1 MKLFDT
7 HSDLPIVLSPD
18 APEAVVLA
26 ARDLQRDLQSISG
39 QAGFAIVSQ
48 AIGRCIR
55 VETRPGE
62 KLEHYTVTVADSIT
76 VTGSDTLGTVY
87 GIYAVSTRLLG
98 VLPVHRL
105 IDRFPAQRQQL
116 DIPEQVIVSPARPVR
131 FRGWF
136 INDEDLL
143 TDFKLSGGKRHI
155 DYPYYGNTM
164 DVSVLD
170 MILETA
176 LRLEINLVIPASFV
190 DILNPP
196 EMALVEQVCRRGLYV
211 SQHHVEPVGVSHF
224 TAENYLKAHGCEGE
238 ALSFVQNRSRM
249 VEIWRTYIEA
259 WAAYG
264 KQVVWQLGLRGK
276 GDHAVWQHD
285 PTVPDDNAARGS
297 ILSDAIATQYRMITD
312 TLGTED
318 FYSTSTL
325 WMEGAELYAEGHL
338 RFPEKTVVVFS
349 DLGFNQLFG
358 DDFFRVPRLPQ
369 VRYGIYYHIAYC
381 HTGPHLAEGT
391 DPRRMAYAYKLA
403 QEKDSLTYSI
413 LNVSNVRPLHISAW
427 LNAALLADPAHF
439 DPDAVLDQ
447 LLKPEEKALFWSY
460 FDCIG
465 ELGSGELKIWCDR
478 RLFHYHAYGEFPFPA
493 FPAQDG
499 ILRTL
504 GYYWL
509 KSVSLSD
516 GERSQIYRSLKN
528 SIPKWRS
535 LFETLKDAKKLYIRQ
550 FLRQQTFYML
560 QLTQWACA
568 AYEIRCQ
575 ADTPA
580 ARAQAAGY
588 LRQILED
595 RKILEQGQWENWHR
609 GDTKVNIP
617 KLLGITE
624 EQ

>member
-1 MKLFDT
+1 MRLFDI

-18 APEAVVLA
+18 VPEAVMLA
-26 ARDLQRDLQSISG
+26 AWDLQRDLQRISG
-39 QAGFAIVSQ
+39 QTGFPLVSGCS
-48 AIGRCIR
+48 GRCIR
-55 VETRPGE
+55 IETIPA
-62 KLEHYTVTVADSIT
+62 KAAEHYTVTVADCIT

-98 VLPVHRL
+98 VLPLHRL

-155 DYPYYGNTM
+155 DYPYYGNIM

-176 LRLEINLVIPASFV
+176 LRLEINLVIPSSFV

-196 EMALVEQVCRRGLYV
+196 ERALVHQVCRRGLYV
-211 SQHHVEPVGVSHF
+211 SQHHIEPVGVSHF
-224 TAENYLKAHGCEGE
+224 AAENYLKNRSYEGE
-238 ALSFVQNRSRM
+238 PLSFVQNRSRM
-249 VEIWRTYIEA
+249 EEIWRTYIEA
-259 WAAYG
+259 WAVYG

-276 GDHAVWQHD
+276 ADHAVWEHD
-285 PTVPDDNAARGS
+285 PNVPDDNAARGS
-297 ILSDAIATQYRMITD
+297 ILSDAIATQYRMIAD
-312 TLGTED
+312 ALGTEA

-338 RFPEKTVVVFS
+338 RFPENTMVILS
-349 DLGFNQLFG
+349 DIGFNQLFG
-358 DDFFRVPRLPQ
+358 NDFFRVPREPGT
-369 VRYGIYYHIAYC
+369 RYGIYYHIAYW

-391 DPRRMAYAYKLA
+391 DPRRMAYAYRLA

-427 LNAALLADPAHF
+427 LNAALLADPTHF
-439 DPDAVLDQ
+439 DPDSVLDH
-447 LLKPEEKALFWSY
+447 LLTLEEKALFWAY

-465 ELGSGELKIWCDR
+465 DLGAVELKHWCDR
-478 RLFHYHAYGEFPFPA
+478 HLFHYHAYEKLPFPEFPV
-493 FPAQDG
+493 QDAM
-499 ILRTL
+499 LRRL

-509 KSVSLSD
+509 KSISFSTGD
-516 GERSQIYRSLKN
+516 QAHIYRCLKD
-528 SIPKWRS
+528 SIPKWRT
-535 LFETLKDAKKLYIRQ
+535 LFEKLKDAESLYIRQ
-550 FLRQQTFYML
+550 FLRHQTFHML
-560 QLTQWACA
+560 QMTQWACA
-568 AYEIRCQ
+568 AYEIRFQ
-575 ADTPA
+575 EDTPA

-588 LRQILED
+588 LRAILED

-617 KLLGITE
+617 KLFEITE
-624 EQ
+624 ER